1 MAKAIQSVCTGRWV
15 SISHEIKLH
24 NSNAVHRKWCMQV
37 LDMKKETVTGDGL
50 IQVMSSKDMQTDCQY
65 FCHIGPDK
73 PAQQVKDKTTNKL
86 VISD

>member
-1 MAKAIQSVCTGRWV
+1 
-15 SISHEIKLH
+15 
-24 NSNAVHRKWCMQV
+24 MQV
-37 LDMKKETVTGDGL
+37 LDMKKETGDGL